1 MKIVSL
7 LLVNTLLGKF
17 SATINKHPYLA
28 IAWWSFS
35 YCFIIALSIYLLL
48 WNFDYAMIMIKL
60 NMNDFGKYY
69 YAAVAFL
76 QGGNFYDLSPAMIIP
91 VSPLELRI
99 FLNLN
104 PPHFHLLFLPFAF
117 VSPKMALLLW
127 SAISFI
133 FLLTSLY
140 IIFQEVKVLFNFW
153 RLMLLIVAL
162 LAFAGTA
169 TVAVTGQLSFILMLP
184 LTLFWMNSRHGRW
197 NTAAIYLGFV
207 MAIKLFLIIFLPYL
221 FLRKKWR
228 ALFTASGVALACYC
242 VGLLIFGWDSYRLWL
257 HDLKLVDWH
266 WAEMN
271 SSLQGLF
278 SRLLA
283 ASPNFLPALLKPT
296 LIKPLWLATGGL
308 IGLVTLA
315 LATHD
320 NSKEE
325 VDRSLALLFVA
336 AQLISPLGW
345 IYYSWLAFGPL
356 IALWVSWYEDWTK
369 DREADKSLWR
379 ARNVLILF
387 TLLGFLIPYNYL
399 QSFQPNQFITFSLGS
414 TYLWATLT
422 LWAGLCVDWRL
433 ASRQILARR
442 AIGGRVP

>member
-7 LLVNTLLGKF
+7 LCANRLLIKF
-17 SATINKHPYLA
+17 SAIINRHPYLTT
-28 IAWWSFS
+28 AWWSFS
-35 YCFIIALSIYLLL
+35 YCFIIALIIYLTLY
-48 WNFDYAMIMIKL
+48 NIDYAMIMIKL
-60 NMNDFGKYY
+60 NMNDFGKLY
-69 YAAVAFL
+69 YAAVSFL

-91 VSPLELRI
+91 VSPLELHI

-104 PPHFHLLFLPFAF
+104 PPHFHLLLLPFAIF
-117 VSPKMALLLW
+117 SPKIALFLW

-133 FLLTSLY
+133 FSLTSLY
-140 IIFQEVKVLFNFW
+140 IIFHEVKVLFNFW

-169 TVAVTGQLSFILMLP
+169 TVVVTGQISFILMLP

-197 NTAAIYLGFV
+197 NAAAIYLGLS
-207 MAIKLFLIIFLPYL
+207 MAIKLFLIIFIPYL
-221 FLRKKWR
+221 LLRKKWR
-228 ALFTASGVALACYC
+228 ALFIASGVALACYG
-242 VGLLIFGWDSYRLWL
+242 VGLLLFGWDSYRLWL
-257 HDLKLVDWH
+257 HSLKLADWH
-266 WAEMN
+266 WMGIN
-271 SSLQGLF
+271 SSLQGFF

-283 ASPNFLPALLKPT
+283 ASPVFLPAFGKPT

-315 LATHD
+315 LTTHD

-345 IYYSWLAFGPL
+345 IYYSWLAFGPI
-356 IALWVSWYEDWTK
+356 IALWVSWYEDWPK

-387 TLLGFLIPYNYL
+387 TLLGFLIPYNCL
-399 QSFQPNQFITFSLGS
+399 LLFQPNQFITFSSGS
-414 TYLWATLT
+414 TYFWATLT

-433 ASRQILARR
+433 ASRQILAGRV
-442 AIGGRVP
+442 IGGRVP